1 MPEVR
6 LSAAIAPPAA
16 APPTTTG
23 TQAVICEISAA
34 DKISL
39 SAVCLFMFNFMDF
52 NFIDYSLILLSITP
66 RLIFKT
72 FLKLYFRE

>member
-23 TQAVICEISAA
+23 TQAVICEIRAA
-34 DKISL
+34 DKMIL
-39 SAVCLFMFNFMDF
+39 VRFVCCLN
-52 NFIDYSLILLSITP
+52 SLIAP
-66 RLIFKT
+66 
-72 FLKLYFRE
+72 